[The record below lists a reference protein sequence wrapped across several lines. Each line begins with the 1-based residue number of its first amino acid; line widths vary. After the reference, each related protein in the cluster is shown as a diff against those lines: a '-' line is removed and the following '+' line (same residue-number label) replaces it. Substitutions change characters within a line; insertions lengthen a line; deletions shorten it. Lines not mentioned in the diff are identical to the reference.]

1 MIEMR
6 ISLSKE
12 KSINSNT
19 NSNHNHNH
27 NVWLDPEI
35 VGSKKDHLAGIL
47 LRGHCNNEL
56 WGLASHPL
64 LPE

>member
-19 NSNHNHNH
+19 NSNHNH